1 LVQEGFSLSA
11 LPMLSFY
18 RSLTGSKAW
27 RNLWLNTNNMNWPV
41 IIIVGLF
48 LILLLVFL
56 IRRNQKDEQEFEQQ
70 LNNDFHKIKDAEG
83 DVDSEE
89 VVK

>member
-1 LVQEGFSLSA
+1 
-11 LPMLSFY
+11 
-18 RSLTGSKAW
+18 
-27 RNLWLNTNNMNWPV
+27 MNWPV

-56 IRRNQKDEQEFEQQ
+56 IRKNQKDEQEFEQQ
-70 LNNDFHKIKDAEG
+70 LNNDFHKTKDTEG

>member
-1 LVQEGFSLSA
+1 
-11 LPMLSFY
+11 MLSFY

>member
-1 LVQEGFSLSA
+1 
-11 LPMLSFY
+11 MLSFY

-27 RNLWLNTNNMNWPV
+27 RNLWLNTNNMNWHV

>member
-1 LVQEGFSLSA
+1 MVQEGFSLSA

-18 RSLTGSKAW
+18 RSLTGSKGW

-70 LNNDFHKIKDAEG
+70 LNNDFHKTKDAEG

>member
-70 LNNDFHKIKDAEG
+70 LNNDYHKTKDEEG
-83 DVDSEE
+83 DVETDNSLR
-89 VVK
+89 